1 MTNVV
6 LEFSEFDSHT
16 TTMNIQD
23 LVNKV
28 YPIIAKDYNSNA
40 KVELYSDIYER
51 LNSIPAILE
60 YENYAEYSW
69 INNKIYLYTD
79 NLDNEEDV
87 IRSLIHECVHS
98 NQCYDTYK
106 AYYKECGLDYDT
118 HPYEIEA
125 EYEEEKWKNYE
136 NI

>member
-1 MTNVV
+1 MTIN
-6 LEFSEFDSHT
+6 
-16 TTMNIQD
+16 NIQNI
-23 LVNKV
+23 VNKV

-51 LNSIPAILE
+51 LDSTPAILE

-98 NQCYDTYK
+98 NQCYEVYK
-106 AYYKECGLDYDT
+106 AYYTECSLDYDT

>member
-16 TTMNIQD
+16 TTMNIQNII
-23 LVNKV
+23 NKV
-28 YPIIAKDYNSNA
+28 YPTIAKDYNSNA
-40 KVELYSDIYER
+40 KVEIYSDIYER
-51 LNSIPAILE
+51 LNSIPAIDE
-60 YENYAEYSW
+60 YDSYAEYSW
-69 INNKIYLYTD
+69 SDNKIYLYTD
-79 NLDNEEDV
+79 HLDSEEDV

-98 NQCYDTYK
+98 NQCYEVYV
-106 AYYKECGLDYDT
+106 AYYECDLDYDT

-136 NI
+136 TKY

>member
-1 MTNVV
+1 MKTQID
-6 LEFSEFDSHT
+6 EQYCK
-16 TTMNIQD
+16 NI
-23 LVNKV
+23 VNKI
-28 YPIIAKDYNSNA
+28 YPIIAKDYKSNA

-69 INNKIYLYTD
+69 NNNKIYLYTD
-79 NLDNEEDV
+79 NLENEEDI

-98 NQCYDTYK
+98 NQCYELYE
-106 AYYKECGLDYDT
+106 ALYECDLDYDT

-125 EYEEEKWKNYE
+125 EYEEEKWRNYE
-136 NI
+136 IKY

>member
-40 KVELYSDIYER
+40 KVEVYNNIYER
-51 LNSIPAILE
+51 LDSTPAILE

-69 INNKIYLYTD
+69 IDDKIYLYTD
-79 NLDNEEDV
+79 HLDNEEDV

-98 NQCYDTYK
+98 NQCYEVYK
-106 AYYKECGLDYDT
+106 AYYTECNLDYDT

>member
-1 MTNVV
+1 MKKQID
-6 LEFSEFDSHT
+6 EQYCKK
-16 TTMNIQD
+16 I
-23 LVNKV
+23 VNKV
-28 YPIIAKDYNSNA
+28 YYKIAKDYNSNA